1 MKHIITTTLSSILD
15 LQAKEDEIS
24 KKKKKKL
31 AGELRLRELQA
42 SVEAVIYN
50 HLGGYLKQDL

>member
-15 LQAKEDEIS
+15 LQAKEYEIS
-24 KKKKKKL
+24 KKKKL
-31 AGELRLRELQA
+31 AGELHLRELQA

>member
-24 KKKKKKL
+24 KTKKL
-31 AGELRLRELQA
+31 AGELRLREL
-42 SVEAVIYN
+42 
-50 HLGGYLKQDL
+50 